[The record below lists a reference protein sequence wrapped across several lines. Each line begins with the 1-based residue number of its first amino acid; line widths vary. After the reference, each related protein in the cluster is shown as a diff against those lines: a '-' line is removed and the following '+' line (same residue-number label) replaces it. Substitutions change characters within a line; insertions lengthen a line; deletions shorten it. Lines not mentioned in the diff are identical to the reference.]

1 MCLGCYQTAELCS
14 ILHSRSQLKSPRN
27 CKTCQP
33 GRQTVGFDKTRK
45 KTIIDLSLELL
56 GELKNELIRGFPGSP
71 AVETPPSNA
80 GGAGLILGWGAKI
93 PQASLDKKPKCET
106 EAIQIGRASCRERV

>member
-14 ILHSRSQLKSPRN
+14 ILRFRSQLKSLRN

-33 GRQTVGFDKTRK
+33 DRQTVGFDKTRK

-56 GELKNELIRGFPGSP
+56 GELENELIRGFPGSP

-80 GGAGLILGWGAKI
+80 
-93 PQASLDKKPKCET
+93 PSPVESR
-106 EAIQIGRASCRERV
+106 EAPPTSRFPGFSEPP